1 MNLAVS
7 VLNLVWKTTLI
18 IFLFTVYF
26 RLLTQKAFILMM
38 KSNVAKLLFNSL
50 AGKFLSLEIGFVTIF
65 DLLTHYFSLIF
76 KLIIKVVFRINNFS
90 AYIKNLIES
99 LFLLGLS

>member
-1 MNLAVS
+1 MEN
-7 VLNLVWKTTLI
+7 WT
-18 IFLFTVYF
+18 
-26 RLLTQKAFILMM
+26 LLTQKAFILMM